1 MNNFAILKLAPRIA
15 YRMAVPKIS
24 RVNLSLTYKCNHRCV
39 SCDIWRHQDE
49 SKEELTFSDV
59 VNLSNKNSLLWVSL
73 TGGEPSL
80 AQDFKLILDYCL
92 MAFPLTNVISNGEAT
107 HTIVKAVKSALNAS
121 NNLLVIHLS
130 LFSIEEAHDIMA
142 GVRGSYWRVLD
153 TMRQLKELNNPRLI
167 LGFEHMISS
176 HNSESYAYV
185 ENLARI
191 FKVGLT
197 VCFEQN
203 AGFYHN
209 EEKTINKVNYPVLK
223 SGLAP
228 LDIFKKAFVK
238 STDKKIGC
246 VAGQYSCWVTPDKNV
261 YPCVFAIPDNPLFN
275 LKNTNYSLDNKY
287 FKDATFKNQCT
298 GCNTPCEAYTTM
310 LFRPWRM
317 L

>member
-1 MNNFAILKLAPRIA
+1 M
-15 YRMAVPKIS
+15 
-24 RVNLSLTYKCNHRCV
+24 
-39 SCDIWRHQDE
+39 
-49 SKEELTFSDV
+49 
-59 VNLSNKNSLLWVSL
+59 NLSNKNNLLWVSL

-107 HTIVKAVKSALNAS
+107 HTIVKAVKSALNTS

-130 LFSIEEAHDIMA
+130 LFGTSETHDIMA
-142 GVRGSYWRVLD
+142 GVRGSYWHVLD

-176 HNSESYAYV
+176 HNSESYAHV
-185 ENLARI
+185 ENVAKI

-209 EEKTINKVNYPVLK
+209 EEKAINKVNYPVLK

-238 STDKKIGC
+238 SANKKIGC
-246 VAGQYSCWVTPDKNV
+246 VAGQYSCWIAPDKNV
-261 YPCVFAIPDNPLFN
+261 YPCMFAVPGNPLFN
-275 LKNTNYSLDNKY
+275 LKDTNFSLDAKY
-287 FKDATFKNQCT
+287 FKKGEFKNTCS
-298 GCNTPCEAYTTM
+298 GCSTPAESYTTM
-310 LFRPWRM
+310 LFRPWRVI
-317 L
+317 